1 MRKVFLSVLFLFL
14 ALAITTAHAKDIK
27 LDDWFNN
34 YYKHPIPQKFVKA
47 LNSTFEKGSH
57 KDENGN
63 PNLSS
68 AVFFAQIVADNP
80 DNIDEWLKKI

>member
-47 LNSTFEKGSH
+47 LN
-57 KDENGN
+57 
-63 PNLSS
+63 
-68 AVFFAQIVADNP
+68 
-80 DNIDEWLKKI
+80 